1 MAEHDS
7 AERASEETDGVCR
20 ERRRNAGQAVG
31 SGWEED
37 VTEHQGGCRG
47 IHVEVVPLDS
57 CTDEGCK
64 SRLAGLHDLLLS
76 VHYFSSVVEVL
87 DNRWL

>member
-7 AERASEETDGVCR
+7 TKGAGEKPDGVRR
-20 ERRRNAGQAVG
+20 ERRRNAGQAIG
-31 SGWEED
+31 SGREED
-37 VTEHQGGCRG
+37 VTEDQGGCRG
-47 IHVEVVPLDS
+47 IYVEVVPLDG